1 MGPKP
6 KTRHASGSKMSDLLG
21 PGKEFTLSELPTL
34 REVLR
39 YGIWLRL
46 ENTED
51 QRNYNKKEMAK
62 DIVNKVLE
70 QWARA
75 NNQFKNPVILSE
87 KTLCDKVVSLW
98 DKAFRLA
105 NEKMTAAVEL
115 KKFYSGLDRLF
126 DITKCC
132 CSVMTCQETTKCSG
146 CLSQFHINCDCSKE
160 QKIPVLELGFIR
172 AQREKIGTFS
182 KMMIANRDDKETK
195 KQNKTAERKEQLA
208 EQDAERQSRV
218 RAEFQNRRA
227 AFLSEEA
234 ECGGTESQDTSWE
247 VAGSGNRSGRNM
259 TVLKFTAQ
267 ASIRHGVSARATA
280 DIGTSVL
287 IDYGVI
293 KKDDTEQ
300 VIGPK
305 KIQR

>member
-51 QRNYNKKEMAK
+51 QRNYTNKEMAK
-62 DIVNKVLE
+62 DIVKKVLE

-105 NEKMTAAVEL
+105 NDKMTAAVEL
-115 KKFYSGLDRLF
+115 KKIYSGLDRLF

-132 CSVMTCQETTKCSG
+132 CSIMTCQETTNCSG
-146 CLSQFHINCDCSKE
+146 CPSQFHINCDCSKE

-182 KMMIANRDDKETK
+182 TMMIANRDVKETK
-195 KQNKTAERKEQLA
+195 KQNKTAERKAAVEASAEQLA
-208 EQDAERQSRV
+208 EQEAERQSRV
-218 RAEFQNRRA
+218 RGEFQNRRA

-234 ECGGTESQDTSWE
+234 ECGGTES
-247 VAGSGNRSGRNM
+247 
-259 TVLKFTAQ
+259 
-267 ASIRHGVSARATA
+267 
-280 DIGTSVL
+280 
-287 IDYGVI
+287 
-293 KKDDTEQ
+293 
-300 VIGPK
+300 
-305 KIQR
+305 